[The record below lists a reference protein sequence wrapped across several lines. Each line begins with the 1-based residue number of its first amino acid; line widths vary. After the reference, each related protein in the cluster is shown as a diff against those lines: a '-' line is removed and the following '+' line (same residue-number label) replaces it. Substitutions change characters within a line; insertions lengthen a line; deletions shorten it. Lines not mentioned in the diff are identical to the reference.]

1 MKKHHRNTQ
10 ARAHTHTHKGTLTT
24 VPVSPQLICMH
35 ELNVYNNEAMNMKE
49 RKNCFPLIKF
59 EMGYPNKN
67 SYPLKGKSSP

>member
-35 ELNVYNNEAMNMKE
+35 ELNVYNNEAMYMKE
-49 RKNCFPLIKF
+49 KIDFH
-59 EMGYPNKN
+59 
-67 SYPLKGKSSP
+67 